1 MGPRAWRPKSRRWVV
16 APPWDGAG
24 ELARRLGAAPLVA
37 QILRNR
43 GILDVEAG
51 KAFMNPK
58 LSDLHDPELLADT
71 TTAAERIAR
80 AVSDRQ
86 RIVIYGDYDVDGI
99 TAVAILHACL
109 KMVGANV
116 GFYVPHRLTEGYG
129 VNDDAIDKLIAEGA
143 QLLITVDCGIS
154 AADALGRATAAGLDV
169 IVTDHH
175 SPPPPEDLPEVTAI
189 VHPQLGDSE
198 YPNADLSGAGVA
210 LKLAWQVA
218 RVICG
223 RDRVD
228 EQMREFLLNATCLAA
243 LGTIADVVPLIGE
256 NRSLAFHGLLGLP
269 ASKHPGLRALLE
281 SANLANEKLD
291 AFHVGFVLAPR
302 INACGRM
309 GHARLAV
316 ELMTDAP
323 ADRCRKIADYL
334 AKQNAERQ
342 RVERAIV
349 AQAVELARER
359 GMDGPEHRAIVLWSD
374 DWHGGVIGI
383 VASRLVDRFAK
394 PAVLIAIDDNG
405 CGQGSGRSIPGFHM
419 RDALAACE
427 RHLLSFGGHA
437 MAGGLRVSG
446 ENIAAFAEAFG
457 QCAARKIAPEQMA
470 PALNIDAEVPLS
482 ALNFQV
488 ARHIARLAPFGQG
501 NPHPLV
507 AIRRC
512 RVLVPPRRMGRNGAT
527 VGMMLG
533 QGQARMRA
541 VGFGMGDLADEL
553 IGVNTIDVVGEPM
566 LNSFNGRTSVEL
578 KLKDVKWGDAE

>member
-1 MGPRAWRPKSRRWVV
+1 MGPRAWRPNSRRWVV

-154 AADALGRATAAGLDV
+154 AADALGRATTAGLDV